1 MTMMTTLTRRAATA
15 ILAGMT
21 LIALAACV
29 PEPPDGRPS
38 PLDGHWVGRYTPQTM
53 HVMDRP
59 CTPGYGGILIQ
70 DGRVSGQATNTYGAS
85 YRISGHVVGADRIV
99 GNFYFRTRSVGSLKG
114 HLVKGRLVGN
124 YENVDGCRGS
134 WVATRQ

>member
-1 MTMMTTLTRRAATA
+1 MTKRTTLTRRAATA
-15 ILAGMT
+15 ALAGVT
-21 LIALAACV
+21 LSALAACV

-38 PLDGHWVGRYTPQTM
+38 PLDGHWVGRYTPQSM
-53 HVMDRP
+53 RVMDRP
-59 CTPGYGGILIQ
+59 CTPGYGGIFIR

-85 YRISGHVVGADRIV
+85 YRVTGQVVGADRIV

-114 HLVKGRLVGN
+114 HLVKGRLVGD
-124 YENVDGCRGS
+124 YQNVDGCSGT